1 MRQFIAVVS
10 DFKGLGEAWA
20 ITPIYGA
27 TSRQMHVVSA
37 TIMSAEA
44 GKTYLFGEV
53 RLADSEEYGPQYRIT
68 VLAPVDAMMLITQ
81 ATVLK
86 STFGAPKLSVQ
97 PEPTGV
103 IVEAEDDDEEAE
115 DYATAEAEAK
125 AAKADRKAALAA
137 KAKIPTK
144 A

>member
-1 MRQFIAVVS
+1 MRQFVAVVS
-10 DFKGLGEAWA
+10 DFKGQGEAFA
-20 ITPIYGA
+20 LTPIYGH
-27 TSRQMHVVSA
+27 TSRQMHVVSTA
-37 TIMSAEA
+37 IMSVEA

-68 VLAPVDAMMLITQ
+68 VLAPVDAMTLIMQ
-81 ATVLK
+81 SSALK

-97 PEPTGV
+97 PEPNAAAAEADETDD
-103 IVEAEDDDEEAE
+103 EAEAEA
-115 DYATAEAEAK
+115 AAIAEAK
-125 AAKADRKAALAA
+125 AARKAALAA